1 MAFYGKEKKRKKKGE
16 EIGWKE
22 EGKSHILAQQ
32 VVKVKTNPILVDKQS
47 RGVP

>member
-1 MAFYGKEKKRKKKGE
+1 MEKKRNKKKGE

-22 EGKSHILAQQ
+22 EGKRHTLAQQ
-32 VVKVKTNPILVDKQS
+32 EVKVKTNPILVDKQS